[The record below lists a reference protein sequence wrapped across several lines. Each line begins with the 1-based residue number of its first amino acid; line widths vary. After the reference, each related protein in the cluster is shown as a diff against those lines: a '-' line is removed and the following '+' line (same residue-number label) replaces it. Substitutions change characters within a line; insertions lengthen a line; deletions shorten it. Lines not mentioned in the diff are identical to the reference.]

1 MTSDPRPA
9 AALALLL
16 CACSPGPER
25 RPLLASPGLP
35 APELELSGIMS
46 GGPPP
51 AVRGWKDLGGRA
63 AVLHFW
69 APRCADSPAEFDRL
83 EALASMFSGRG
94 LVFVHITDAD
104 RDGAARALAGRKVK
118 GLVAPG
124 APPELLTAFRV
135 YDLPCSVLVSS
146 SAEVF
151 AFAGPGG
158 VTEGTLKALLAGA
171 PPPGGGGGPEA
182 CSAAGGKL

>member
-1 MTSDPRPA
+1 MTSDPRLA
-9 AALALLL
+9 AALALLF
-16 CACSPGPER
+16 CACSPGPGR

-35 APELELSGIMS
+35 APELRLKELI

-51 AVRGWKDLGGRA
+51 ELRGWRDLGGRA

-69 APRCADSPAEFDRL
+69 APRCAGSPAEFDRL
-83 EALASMFSGRG
+83 DALASLFAGRA
-94 LVFVHITDAD
+94 LAFVHITDAD
-104 RDGAARALAGRKVK
+104 RDGAVRALAGRKVK

-135 YDLPCSVLVSS
+135 YALPCSVLVTS

-151 AFAGPGG
+151 SFAGPGG
-158 VTEGTLKALLAGA
+158 VTEGTLKALLAGGS
-171 PPPGGGGGPEA
+171 PPGGGAGPEA
-182 CSAAGGKL
+182 CAAPEGEV